1 MTHYQ
6 EMLEECRRR
15 IGPAPR
21 RLPILSRLTY
31 LRIKRPKWVKHG
43 DKIKRLFDVMPELLQ
58 KGEVVWGHIVMANNL
73 LYDKGKAD
81 APALI
86 LYCPEP
92 MAVVDPNEL
101 GGIARE
107 LFALKNTTP
116 DHPEQREVANILTNE
131 YSTPYGVRAP
141 RVGGQRHSLLIS
153 TIFFARKHLPQQ
165 QLRKSYLP
173 ILIFPDKPKYA
184 MPLPEKY
191 WPNKLKEQWGS

>member
-58 KGEVVWGHIVMANNL
+58 KGEVVWGCILQANPT
-73 LYDKGKAD
+73 LYDKGKND
-81 APALI
+81 APGRI
-86 LYCPEP
+86 LYCPDP
-92 MAVVDPNEL
+92 MKIIDPTELDTVARDLLALMYTAPEHAEMQDIVGNLENEN
-101 GGIARE
+101 A
-107 LFALKNTTP
+107 
-116 DHPEQREVANILTNE
+116 
-131 YSTPYGVRAP
+131 TPYGVRVP
-141 RVGGQRHSLLIS
+141 RMGGQRHSLLIS
-153 TIFFARKHLPQQ
+153 TIFFSRKHIPQRR
-165 QLRKSYLP
+165 LRKNYLP
-173 ILIFPDKPKYA
+173 ILIFADKPKYA

-191 WPNKLKEQWGS
+191 WPEKLLEHWES